1 MEWGLKKM
9 RYRMQLNMVLVDP
22 MQRIGDQWFNGSFT
36 VRSAVGVGST
46 FIITI
51 PCPTQFLVIHPLS
64 KQERSVSAE
73 RIIVSNRF
81 DQQKSALSLTR
92 LEAEKQKQYIDR
104 RQGERLR
111 QKQQIS
117 LQSIKDSS
125 ASNRA
130 EDASVGDS
138 VEMKM
143 NGSK

>member
-1 MEWGLKKM
+1 
-9 RYRMQLNMVLVDP
+9 
-22 MQRIGDQWFNGSFT
+22 
-36 VRSAVGVGST
+36 
-46 FIITI
+46 
-51 PCPTQFLVIHPLS
+51 
-64 KQERSVSAE
+64 
-73 RIIVSNRF
+73 
-81 DQQKSALSLTR
+81 QKSALSLTR
-92 LEAEKQKQYIDR
+92 LEAEKQKQYIDK

-117 LQSIKDSS
+117 LQSIKDSR